1 MRPPA
6 TALPSGT
13 HDRIT
18 ARSIHMAP
26 VIDRRRPRRLDDIL
40 TTSTPARLLL
50 YPCHRRLVARASAS
64 RTRLNSLRFASRLR
78 FSPLLLRSASPSLL
92 RLRFA
97 STSSASPSLLLL
109 RFAFASSPPLRVRSL
124 CARRPLGVFLPAFP
138 PRPALISLRALYG
151 PRRSD
156 QDAAGA
162 SIRTTCCPSGT
173 ADSVRVRRRAAR
185 RRCRHGTGA
194 GQAPRATR
202 PS

>member
-97 STSSASPSLLLL
+97 STSSASPSLLRL
-109 RFAFASSPPLRVRSL
+109 RFAFARSALGVPWASSSPLS
-124 CARRPLGVFLPAFP
+124 
-138 PRPALISLRALYG
+138 RPALRLFHSALCTARGALTKTPRAL
-151 PRRSD
+151 PFARRVAPPALPTASASE
-156 QDAAGA
+156 DALHDDVVDTVPEPA
-162 SIRTTCCPSGT
+162 R
-173 ADSVRVRRRAAR
+173 RQERRAHR
-185 RRCRHGTGA
+185 DEDG
-194 GQAPRATR
+194 
-202 PS
+202 